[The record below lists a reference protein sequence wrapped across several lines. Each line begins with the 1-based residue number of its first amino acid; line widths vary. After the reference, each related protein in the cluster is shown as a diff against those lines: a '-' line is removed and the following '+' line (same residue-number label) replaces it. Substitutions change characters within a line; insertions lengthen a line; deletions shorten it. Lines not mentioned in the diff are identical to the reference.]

1 MSLSHE
7 LAQLNDNDLR
17 EALRVLAKKIL
28 AKGGGGKDFDNWMRP
43 VNRAFHR
50 GGWTN
55 ERLYEFRRTYRHKFH
70 NAKLTFSQA
79 IPSSTASASADLL

>member
-17 EALRVLAKKIL
+17 EALRVLARKI
-28 AKGGGGKDFDNWMRP
+28 FDNWMQP

-50 GGWTN
+50 GGWTK
-55 ERLYEFRRTYRHKFH
+55 ERLNEFRRTYRHEFQ

-79 IPSSTASASADLL
+79 VQAAPAGTSAD